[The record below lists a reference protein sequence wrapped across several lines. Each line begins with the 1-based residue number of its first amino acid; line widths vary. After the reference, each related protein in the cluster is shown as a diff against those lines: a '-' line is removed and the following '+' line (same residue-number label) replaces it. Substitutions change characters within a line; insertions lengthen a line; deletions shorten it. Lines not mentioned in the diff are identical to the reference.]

1 MYHFFLHTAE
11 TTLPCLL
18 PIRKTTPNPLHAN
31 SMRGKLHIALW
42 LLLTG
47 VKRGEYYLYELLKDG
62 KVVSTAEV
70 CTGHWQLPFL
80 TIRMGAGKKDY
91 HIGPCMTCPNER
103 GKGYYPMLLQAIMN
117 DLGTQNNYYM
127 IVHETNAPSLRGI
140 AKAGFT
146 RIGVGG
152 KNKYGQYIITKKD

>member
-11 TTLPCLL
+11 TASPCLL
-18 PIRKTTPNPLHAN
+18 PIRKTTPNPLHAD
-31 SMRGKLHIALW
+31 SLRGMLHITLW
-42 LLLTG
+42 RVLTWLKG
-47 VKRGEYYLYELLKDG
+47 GQYWKYELLKDG
-62 KVVSTAEV
+62 KMVSTAEV
-70 CTGHWQLPFL
+70 CTEHWQLPFM
-80 TIRMGAGKKDY
+80 TILRGGVKKDY

-127 IVHETNAPSLRGI
+127 IVHETNTPSLRGI
-140 AKAGFT
+140 AKAGFS
-146 RIGVGG
+146 RIGVGV